1 MQGKS
6 ISGYTLQHPLGTGG
20 MAEVWYAENKIGK
33 KAAVKLLLPKL
44 CQDENVSSRFL
55 TEAEVMVKLEH
66 PNIRQVYDYGDIEG
80 RPAIVM
86 EYLEGDDLKA
96 RMKSGQRF
104 SDVELK
110 KWWNQLVD
118 ALNYTHQ
125 KGIIHRD
132 IKPGNIFVFRD
143 GNIKLLDFGIAKVR
157 ESISSTQT
165 GQKLGTLMYMSP
177 EQVKDSKHID
187 YHTDAYS
194 LAVTYVHLLTGKK
207 PYDSDTSSDFE
218 ISEQIVYKPLDLS
231 GLPVNWRG
239 FLTPYLNK
247 EPDKRPELRYFES
260 ISLEEKPMMDED
272 EGTIVDTGKP
282 VLQLNE
288 TGLWDSGHE
297 THKPVTS
304 SNPQPKKATSSETPA
319 TPSTKPEDITPTQP
333 KSKKGLWIGLGI
345 AAAVVL
351 LVLLLKPKTEDP
363 IAIDPDTETYNACY
377 SVADYR
383 AYLSDYGRNAKHY
396 AEAKAF
402 VDQYVADS
410 ITEAQQAIAVAQAL
424 QQADADAQAQLEAE
438 QKEDAAYRKCTTI
451 AACNSYLRVYPNG
464 RYVAEVKAKKA
475 ELEEKQHE
483 DEYEEEPT
491 KPSVS
496 SETPEQCYD
505 KAEEYYDAKNYTE
518 AVKWYRKAADQGYAD
533 AQCNLGYMYNQGLGV
548 TKSSAEAVKWYRKA
562 AEQGSITAQCNMG
575 YMYEQGLGVSQNYS
589 EAMKWYR
596 KSADQGYARGEYNVG
611 YLYETGKGVS
621 KDYSEAA
628 YWYRKAADHGYA
640 AAQCDLGLLYESGDG
655 VPQNYF
661 EAVKWYRKAAEQG
674 YAEAQCNL
682 GYMYSTGKGVA
693 QSYEDA
699 VKWYRKAANQGFVRA
714 QYNLALKYYYGDGVA
729 QDKAEAKKW
738 FQKAAA
744 QGDEESIENLK
755 TMF

>member
-104 SDVELK
+104 TDGELK

-132 IKPGNIFVFRD
+132 IKPGNIFVLRD

-231 GLPVNWRG
+231 GLPANWRG

-260 ISLEEKPMMDED
+260 ISLEEKPVMDED
-272 EGTIVDTGKP
+272 EGTIIDT
-282 VLQLNE
+282 E
-288 TGLWDSGHE
+288 
-297 THKPVTS
+297 
-304 SNPQPKKATSSETPA
+304 SSETPA
-319 TPSTKPEDITPTQP
+319 TLSTKPEDTTPTQP

-363 IAIDPDTETYNACY
+363 IAIDPDTEAYNACY

-383 AYLSDYGRNAKHY
+383 AYLSDYGRNGKHY
-396 AEAKAF
+396 AEANAF

-410 ITEAQQAIAVAQAL
+410 IAEAQQAIAAAQAQ

-451 AACNSYLRVYPNG
+451 AACESYLKTYPKG
-464 RYVAEVKAKKA
+464 RYVDEVKAKKA
-475 ELEEKQHE
+475 ELEGQAKDDAEAKAHAEANQKE
-483 DEYEEEPT
+483 DAAYHNCTTIEACGKYLKDYPKGRYVTEVKAKKAELEAQAQAAEESKIEDAY
-491 KPSVS
+491 
-496 SETPEQCYD
+496 TPEQCFNKGRDYHRS
-505 KAEEYYDAKNYTE
+505 KNYTE
-518 AVKWYRKAADQGYAD
+518 AAKWYRKAAEQGNADAQCNLGVLYEDGKGVTQNYSEAAKWYRMAANQGLADAQYFLSYLYEEGLGVTQSYSEAAKWSRKAADQGDADAQNDLGFMYEYGQGVTQSYSEAAKWYRKAADQGNAN
-533 AQCNLGYMYNQGLGV
+533 AQCNLGLLYYDGYGV
-548 TKSSAEAVKWYRKA
+548 T
-562 AEQGSITAQCNMG
+562 Q
-575 YMYEQGLGVSQNYS
+575 
-589 EAMKWYR
+589 
-596 KSADQGYARGEYNVG
+596 
-611 YLYETGKGVS
+611 S
-621 KDYSEAA
+621 K
-628 YWYRKAADHGYA
+628 
-640 AAQCDLGLLYESGDG
+640 
-655 VPQNYF
+655 
-661 EAVKWYRKAAEQG
+661 
-674 YAEAQCNL
+674 
-682 GYMYSTGKGVA
+682 T
-693 QSYEDA
+693 
-699 VKWYRKAANQGFVRA
+699 
-714 QYNLALKYYYGDGVA
+714 
-729 QDKAEAKKW
+729 EAKKW
-738 FQKAAA
+738 LSKAAA
-744 QGDEESIENLK
+744 QGNERAADKLK
-755 TMF
+755 ELGL